1 VRSIRVRITAL
12 ATLVVGGVLVIMAI
26 GLVAS
31 QRRLLLSDLDE
42 TLAEHNAAIVADYQ
56 SGRLDEEIV
65 AQGDDDAIA
74 QVVDG
79 GGRVVAATANL
90 AGRPPL
96 PAPSGGDDRHLD
108 SAHLLEDE
116 PKYRVL
122 SRRVEGGVVHT
133 ASPLDDIDDS
143 QAALVVGL
151 VIAIPTAAVLLAAV
165 MWWLVGRTLRPVEAM
180 RREVADISGNDLGRR
195 VAVSPANDEIS
206 RLATT
211 MNEMLDRVEGS
222 VERQQRFVSDASHEL
237 RSPLARMRAELE
249 VDLEHPETADPTATH
264 RSVLEEAE
272 HLERIVEDLL
282 LLARG
287 DEPGASRR
295 VPAVL
300 VDLDDIVL
308 REARR
313 TREANGMHVD
323 TAGVSAAQV
332 RGDRDALTRVVRNLA
347 ENASRHARSTIVV
360 TLGERDG
367 KACLMVADDGPGI
380 PQEDHERVFERFT
393 RLDESRAG
401 SDGGTGLGL
410 AIARGVIERHDGTI
424 RVDPG
429 HSPGARFVVELP
441 LATS

>member
-1 VRSIRVRITAL
+1 
-12 ATLVVGGVLVIMAI
+12 
-26 GLVAS
+26 
-31 QRRLLLSDLDE
+31 
-42 TLAEHNAAIVADYQ
+42 
-56 SGRLDEEIV
+56 
-65 AQGDDDAIA
+65 
-74 QVVDG
+74 
-79 GGRVVAATANL
+79 
-90 AGRPPL
+90 
-96 PAPSGGDDRHLD
+96 
-108 SAHLLEDE
+108 
-116 PKYRVL
+116 
-122 SRRVEGGVVHT
+122 
-133 ASPLDDIDDS
+133 
-143 QAALVVGL
+143 
-151 VIAIPTAAVLLAAV
+151 
-165 MWWLVGRTLRPVEAM
+165 
-180 RREVADISGNDLGRR
+180 
-195 VAVSPANDEIS
+195 
-206 RLATT
+206 
-211 MNEMLDRVEGS
+211 
-222 VERQQRFVSDASHEL
+222 
-237 RSPLARMRAELE
+237 MRAELE

-272 HLERIVEDLL
+272 HLQRIVEDLL

-313 TREANGMHVD
+313 TREANGVHVD

-429 HSPGARFVVELP
+429 HSPGTRFVVELP